1 MTLNA
6 NHAIHCVSLL
16 SSYNEQMCPAG
27 FVVPTDMSHPNVDM
41 IDGTA
46 CAVACPTPVFAE
58 LEYDAVRT
66 AVYIVH
72 YPVNTTVVYNLL
84 Q

>member
-1 MTLNA
+1 MYWCMNVLNKLVMLNA
-6 NHAIHCVSLL
+6 IDAAHYTTLL
-16 SSYNEQMCPAG
+16 SIHTEQMCPAG

-41 IDGTA
+41 VDGTA

-58 LEYDAVRT
+58 HEYDAVCDM
-66 AVYIVH
+66 I
-72 YPVNTTVVYNLL
+72 L